1 MCWKFDVG
9 GVAVRFLSLL
19 LLFLLLYVFFF
30 LFLLLFSSF
39 IFNLRFEEFS
49 DITFS
54 FHFFLIYENMNDFYF
69 FNQIVLIIFIF
80 ILFIIFK
87 IKYIRMCTS

>member
-1 MCWKFDVG
+1 MEFIIFLCVYVYWKFDVG

-69 FNQIVLIIFIF
+69 LIK
-80 ILFIIFK
+80 LF
-87 IKYIRMCTS
+87 